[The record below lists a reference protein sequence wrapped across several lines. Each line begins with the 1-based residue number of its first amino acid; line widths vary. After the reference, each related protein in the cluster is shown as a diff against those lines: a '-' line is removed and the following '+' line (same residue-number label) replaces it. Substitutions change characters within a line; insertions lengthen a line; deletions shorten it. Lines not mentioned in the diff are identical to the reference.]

1 MSQEETK
8 KLNAEIPIELKKR
21 LDVYCS
27 MNDRFIYNVV
37 IEALEEYLDKNTQ
50 KETPKGELSI

>member
-1 MSQEETK
+1 MKQEETK

-27 MNDRFIYNVV
+27 LHDRFIYHVV
-37 IEALEEYLDKNTQ
+37 ARALEEYLDKHTL
-50 KETPKGELSI
+50 PKGEQR